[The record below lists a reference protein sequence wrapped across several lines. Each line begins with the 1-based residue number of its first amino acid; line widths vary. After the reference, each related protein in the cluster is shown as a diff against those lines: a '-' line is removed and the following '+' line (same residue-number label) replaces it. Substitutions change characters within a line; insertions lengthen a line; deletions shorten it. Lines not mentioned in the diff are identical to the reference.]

1 MEEESSIKKIFELGN
16 WYHSV
21 AYKNIISKGTFDYTS
36 IVHKMGFPSMEN
48 MSVLDV
54 GCSDG
59 FFSKYF
65 IEEKKASH
73 SLGIDFNEY
82 DDTIAFEVLDSYK
95 NDYSEKYQ
103 EMNDY
108 QKLESEYKLLNL
120 ENSNKFNLLKKV
132 FNLNME
138 FQNGSIYDLE
148 KFGAYD
154 VTFCGSLLEHLRDP
168 VTAIEQLY
176 NATNKFCIID
186 ISNSLQSIYTRF
198 NLPLIRYTGAGGN
211 FFHHS
216 DNAIKLM
223 MKTIGFKNLST
234 IKNYKIKIE
243 KYGYYIPHSVVIG
256 FK

>member
-1 MEEESSIKKIFELGN
+1 MEVNMI
-16 WYHSV
+16 
-21 AYKNIISKGTFDYTS
+21 
-36 IVHKMGFPSMEN
+36 EN
-48 MSVLDV
+48 
-54 GCSDG
+54 
-59 FFSKYF
+59 
-65 IEEKKASH
+65 
-73 SLGIDFNEY
+73 
-82 DDTIAFEVLDSYK
+82 
-95 NDYSEKYQ
+95 
-103 EMNDY
+103 
-108 QKLESEYKLLNL
+108 EYKLLNL

-168 VTAIEQLY
+168 VTAIEQLF

-186 ISNSLQSIYTRF
+186 ISNSLQNIYTKF

-234 IKNYKIKIE
+234 VKNYKIKIE